1 MNQLIRIDRARQELI
16 EARAIPEVKTILD
29 KAEAI
34 ATFTKQQNYSKEIV
48 DYANEFWIDAQIK
61 MGAALKILPKN
72 EGVKG
77 QLIGPGVIGATKTEG
92 PIEDVPPT
100 YAELN
105 ITYKDASRWQ
115 KAEEHKDEIKK
126 KIADVKAKGQPVA
139 ANKLINQVLQG
150 KQKEERKHNQAL
162 PLPDG
167 KYRTIVIDPP
177 WPVDKI
183 LRDERPN
190 QDTFDYPTM
199 TIDEIKKL
207 SIPSLAYQDGCHVYL
222 WTTHKFLP
230 IAFEIFNHW
239 GVKYQCLLTWVKNV
253 GMTPFSF
260 MYSTEHV
267 LFGRIGS
274 LDLLKQGE
282 RLDFSAKVEGH
293 SIKPE
298 IFYDLVRRVS
308 PEPRID
314 VFARKKRKGFAVYG
328 NQLAGR

>member
-1 MNQLIRIDRARQELI
+1 MDQLIRIDRARQELI
-16 EARAIPEVKTILD
+16 EARAIPEIKTILD

-48 DYANEFWIDAQIK
+48 DYANEFCIDAQLK
-61 MGAALKILPKN
+61 LGAMLKDLPKN
-72 EGVKG
+72 EGVKLAG
-77 QLIGPGVIGATKTEG
+77 RDSFGDTKTEQ
-92 PIEDVPPT
+92 PKEDAPTT
-100 YAELN
+100 YAELG
-105 ITYKDASRWQ
+105 IDRRDASRWQ
-115 KAEEHKDEIKK
+115 KAAEHKDEIKK
-126 KIADVKAKGQPVA
+126 KITEVKAKGQPIA
-139 ANKLINQVLQG
+139 ANKIINQVLQHR
-150 KQKEERKHNQAL
+150 QKEERKHNQAL

-207 SIPSLAYQDGCHVYL
+207 SIPDLAYQDGCHVYL

-260 MYSTEHV
+260 MYSTEHI

-274 LDLLKQGE
+274 LDLLKCGE
-282 RLDFSAKVEGH
+282 RLDFNAKVEGH

-308 PEPRID
+308 AEPRID
-314 VFARKKRKGFAVYG
+314 VFARKERKGFIAYG
-328 NQLAGR
+328 NQLASR